1 MMAKLVP
8 QAERAALTGV
18 AAPVGGWADPDKLT
32 SLHADASDAVGLI
45 ERDYGLGGASVRV
58 RYCGSA
64 LLHRVGPAIAHLES
78 TQAGSPALVLN
89 VWDSTSTATRR
100 PDFPEV
106 QPSRDGERARYFADA
121 NGVRASYQ
129 PSNGMLSVLD
139 SSRGEAWYWADD
151 AAALPYLDAA
161 EPMRQILHWWLGDR
175 GVQMLHGSAVGT
187 PEGGVLFTGKNG
199 AGKSTAA
206 LASLGSTLRYA
217 GDDYVAVEAGRPPRL
232 YSLYN
237 SGKLERHHA
246 RRFQDILT
254 KLPSSE
260 DVADD
265 KAVVYIND
273 LYPEWVITEFPL
285 RAIVVPQ
292 VTERRLAR
300 LVPTHPAAALAAL
313 APTTLLQHHPPQ
325 PNALAAM
332 SALVRQVPT
341 LALEL
346 GSDLESISE
355 TIVGF
360 LETTG

>member
-1 MMAKLVP
+1 MRRLVR
-8 QAERAALTGV
+8 QAERSELTPV
-18 AAPVGGWADPDKLT
+18 AAPVGGWADPDELT
-32 SLHADASDAVGLI
+32 SLHADASDAAGLN
-45 ERDYGLGGASVRV
+45 ERDYGLAGASVRV
-58 RYCGSA
+58 RYSGSA
-64 LLHRVGPAIAHLES
+64 LLDRVGPAIAHLERPGV
-78 TQAGSPALVLN
+78 GSPALVVN
-89 VWDSTSTATRR
+89 VWDSTSTGTRR
-100 PDFPEV
+100 PDFPDVE
-106 QPSRDGERARYFADA
+106 PSRDGERARYYAES

-161 EPMRQILHWWLGDR
+161 EPMRQIFHWWLGDR

-187 PEGGVLFTGKNG
+187 AEGGVLCTGKNG
-199 AGKSTAA
+199 SGKSTAA

-217 GDDYVAVEAGRPPRL
+217 GDDYVAVESGRPPLL

-246 RRFQDILT
+246 TRFRDILT
-254 KLPSSE
+254 KLPSRE

-265 KAVVYIND
+265 KAVVFIND

-285 RAIVVPQ
+285 RAVVVPR
-292 VTERRLAR
+292 VTERRVAR
-300 LVPTHPAAALAAL
+300 LVPTHPAVALAAL

-332 SALVRQVPT
+332 SALVQEVPT

-346 GSDLESISE
+346 GSDLRSISE
-355 TIVGF
+355 AILGF
-360 LETTG
+360 LETTA

>member
-1 MMAKLVP
+1 MMTRLVR
-8 QAERAALTGV
+8 QADTSPLTRV
-18 AAPVGGWADPDKLT
+18 AAPVGGWADPDELT
-32 SLHADASDAVGLI
+32 SLHAEASDAAGLI
-45 ERDYGLGGASVRV
+45 EHDYGFAGVPVRV

-64 LLHRVGPAIAHLES
+64 LLQRVGPAIAHLE
-78 TQAGSPALVLN
+78 TPRAGSPALVLN
-89 VWDSTSTATRR
+89 VWDSRSTHTRH

-106 QPSRDGERARYFADA
+106 EPSRDGERARYYAEA

-139 SSRGEAWYWADD
+139 SSRREAWYWAED

-187 PEGGVLFTGKNG
+187 AEGGVLCTGKNG
-199 AGKSTAA
+199 SGKSTAA

-217 GDDYVAVEAGRPPRL
+217 GDDYVAVEAGRPPHV

-246 RRFQDILT
+246 RRFQDVLT
-254 KLPSSE
+254 KLPSPD

-265 KAVVYIND
+265 KAVVFINE
-273 LYPEWVITEFPL
+273 LYPQWVITEFPL
-285 RAIVVPQ
+285 RAIVVPR

-300 LVPTHPAAALAAL
+300 LVPTHPAVALAAL

-325 PNALAAM
+325 PNALPAM
-332 SALVRQVPT
+332 SALVQQVPT

-346 GSDLESISE
+346 GSDLKSISE
-355 TIVGF
+355 TILGF
-360 LETTG
+360 LKTTA